1 MVDAGDREGLYRAC
15 RLCPRECG
23 VDRTKAKGF
32 CGMGDTVVAARAAKH
47 FWEEPCISGGDGR
60 GTGAVFFSGCTLKC
74 AFCQNMRISREGWG
88 REISVRRLADI
99 FKSLEDE
106 GAHSLDL
113 VTGTQFIPSILNAL
127 DLAKPK
133 IPVVW
138 NSGGYEKAET
148 LRLLSGYVQVYL
160 PDVKHVSARLS
171 GLCAGAEDYFRHA
184 KEALLEMRR
193 QTGENVVGEDGI
205 LQRGMLVRHL
215 ILPGCTTDSIAVL
228 SFLHDTLPDVP
239 VSIMRQYMPVPWC
252 RIRGLD
258 RKITDREYERVL
270 SAAHALGIRGYMQEK
285 ESASES
291 FVPAFDGEGIDD

>member
-1 MVDAGDREGLYRAC
+1 
-15 RLCPRECG
+15 
-23 VDRTKAKGF
+23 
-32 CGMGDTVVAARAAKH
+32 
-47 FWEEPCISGGDGR
+47 WEEPCISGTDGR

-88 REISVRRLADI
+88 KEISVRRLADI
-99 FKSLEDE
+99 FRSLEDE

-127 DLAKPK
+127 DLAKPS

-148 LRLLSGYVQVYL
+148 LKLLDGYVQVYL
-160 PDVKHVSARLS
+160 PDLKHVSARLS
-171 GLCAGAEDYFRHA
+171 RLCAGAEDYFQNA
-184 KEALLEMRR
+184 GEALLEMRR
-193 QTGENVVGEDGI
+193 QVGENVVDEDGI

-228 SFLHDTLPDVP
+228 SFLHETLPDVP
-239 VSIMRQYMPVPWC
+239 VSVMRQYMPVSWC
-252 RIRGLD
+252 HIRGLD

-270 SAAHALGIRGYMQEK
+270 SAAQALGVKGYMQGK
-285 ESASES
+285 ESAVES
-291 FVPAFDGEGIDD
+291 FVPSFDGEGIDD